1 MSSSTG
7 SPSRKMPWYK
17 SMCDKID
24 RENRLQEKEAKKN
37 TPQPGRVKKPAAA
50 PVVEAKTE
58 TKE

>member
-1 MSSSTG
+1 
-7 SPSRKMPWYK
+7 
-17 SMCDKID
+17 MCDKID